1 MHDWMAWRT
10 VGFSKQWKDNGTFR
24 SLGTRLD
31 DMENSEMMRIGEENI
46 GEVNHTGQL
55 DATNLFFFRNSRSV
69 LKILHDESTWYSLA
83 APCLPTLWRIKITSG

>member
-1 MHDWMAWRT
+1 
-10 VGFSKQWKDNGTFR
+10 
-24 SLGTRLD
+24 
-31 DMENSEMMRIGEENI
+31 MMRIGEENI

-83 APCLPTLWRIKITSG
+83 APCLPTL